1 VRQTFWK
8 GQGFPKRI
16 ISRLGAPDKIMG
28 IKLYK
33 EPELKNS
40 IMLCGW
46 PGIGNIGLIAMDSLR
61 GMLRAE
67 QLGQIEPWHFFN
79 PRKVIIENGLL
90 KDLEFPSNKFYFQR
104 LKKHHLIF
112 FIGEQQP
119 AEGRTRYA
127 EGQKAYQMA
136 NLVLDV
142 AEKFGCQRVYT
153 SGAAVTQ
160 IHHTVRPR
168 VWAVPN
174 NQHLIDEV
182 KEYENTVLMSG
193 IEGRASQGA
202 ITGLN
207 GLLLGVAKNRG
218 LDAVCLMGEIPY
230 YLQGAP
236 WSYPKASKSVL
247 EVVAKILDIQ
257 LQFSHLDQLAER
269 VQKSVEEFLE
279 TLYSTEG
286 IPPQLR
292 DEIERLRYAR
302 QTELGPI
309 TEEEQKKIMEH
320 IDELFKGEYRDDE
333 RHI

>member
-1 VRQTFWK
+1 
-8 GQGFPKRI
+8 
-16 ISRLGAPDKIMG
+16 MG

-46 PGIGNIGLIAMDSLR
+46 PGIGNVGITAIDALR
-61 GMLRAE
+61 GVLRAQE
-67 QLGQIEPWHFFN
+67 FGELEPWDFFN
-79 PRKVIIENGLL
+79 PRRVIVKKGLL
-90 KDLEFPSNKFYFQR
+90 EDLEFPSSKFYFQQTKNQD
-104 LKKHHLIF
+104 LTF
-112 FIGEQQP
+112 FIGQEQP
-119 AEGRTRYA
+119 TEGKTQYA
-127 EGQKAYQMA
+127 EGQKAYKMA

-160 IHHTVRPR
+160 IHHTIRPR

-174 NQHLIDEV
+174 SLNLIDEV
-182 KEYENTVLMSG
+182 KHYENTVLMSG
-193 IEGRASQGA
+193 IEGRGSQGT
-202 ITGLN
+202 ISGLN
-207 GLLLGVAKNRG
+207 GLLLGVAKKRN
-218 LDAVCLMGEIPY
+218 LEAICLMGEIPY

-236 WSYPKASKSVL
+236 WPYPKASKSVL
-247 EVVAKILDIQ
+247 EVLTKILDIRIDMSQ
-257 LQFSHLDQLAER
+257 LDVLAER
-269 VQKSVEEFLE
+269 VEKSIEEFLE

-286 IPPQLR
+286 IPSQVK

-309 TEEEQKKIMEH
+309 TEEEQKRIMEH
-320 IDELFKGEYRDDE
+320 VDELFKGEDRDDE